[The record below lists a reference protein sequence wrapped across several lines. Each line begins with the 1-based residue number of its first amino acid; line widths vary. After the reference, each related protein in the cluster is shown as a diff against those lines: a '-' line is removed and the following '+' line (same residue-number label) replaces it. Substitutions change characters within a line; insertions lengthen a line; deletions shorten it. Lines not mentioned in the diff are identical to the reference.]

1 MNPYLLVTDSLI
13 LRRRVYSES
22 SRKNS
27 CVVRTCQHHSQL
39 VRPFDLTQ
47 RPSAACAR
55 SRHHLGREAGWKEVL
70 YQTGESNSNEWNQF
84 VSHRVVH
91 SLDKEPQVSF
101 LRRCWP
107 LTLQAFRP
115 SLGILQGRVSAANNS
130 FGWAED
136 VKPSC
141 CSQCRAEGM
150 VKLRGPKCR
159 CGRAEPVFGM
169 LGDARSTCCSKCK
182 ADGIVD
188 IKNRKCQC
196 GKAQPYFGFPNDAR
210 ATCCS
215 KCKQEGMV
223 DIRNRKCECGAALPY
238 YGYASDARATCC
250 SKCKHDGMVDV
261 KNLRCNCG
269 KARPSFGFT
278 DDVRPTCCKQ
288 CMAAGMVN
296 IRSPKCKV
304 CKKQAHYPD
313 EAGRPK
319 QLCAVHSAEVGAH
332 VLSSSRRSRMASECF
347 DALEA
352 EWGHKLPFRYRFD
365 IKTGTWSGEEFAGLV
380 PRRNLQPD
388 AYDPEARKVVEFLGN
403 YFHGFPPEHPQQFRL
418 MVCFELTIVPLCSCL
433 VTCYSFCQCHFGF
446 RLPRHDSFV
455 CVGGRPAAELH
466 AETMARLDLFLS
478 EGLEVVYMW
487 EYDFVQWQREATRR
501 PAEDAVFGVSSLN
514 SAGI

>member
-1 MNPYLLVTDSLI
+1 MSGTSVSPT
-13 LRRRVYSES
+13 ES
-22 SRKNS
+22 SILWTRSPKYPSSEGVGRLRCKPSGQAWES
-27 CVVRTCQHHSQL
+27 CRLRFASQQL
-39 VRPFDLTQ
+39 WQGLRI
-47 RPSAACAR
+47 
-55 SRHHLGREAGWKEVL
+55 
-70 YQTGESNSNEWNQF
+70 QTADA
-84 VSHRVVH
+84 V
-91 SLDKEPQVSF
+91 
-101 LRRCWP
+101 
-107 LTLQAFRP
+107 A
-115 SLGILQGRVSAANNS
+115 QGRVSAANNS

-169 LGDARSTCCSKCK
+169 LGDARPTCCSKCK
-182 ADGIVD
+182 ADGMVD

-238 YGYASDARATCC
+238 FGYASDARATCC

-332 VLSSSRRSRMASECF
+332 VLSSPRRSRMASECF

-403 YFHGFPPEHPQQFRL
+403 YFHGFPPEHPQ
-418 MVCFELTIVPLCSCL
+418 
-433 VTCYSFCQCHFGF
+433 
-446 RLPRHDSFV
+446 HDSFV

-466 AETMARLDLFLS
+466 AETMARLDLFLA

-487 EYDFVQWQREATRR
+487 EYDFVQWQREV
-501 PAEDAVFGVSSLN
+501 AVGAAPSL
-514 SAGI
+514 AGQLIQHGAAADKNVVAADQTCWRTLAWRTQVPVAGCLCTWYC